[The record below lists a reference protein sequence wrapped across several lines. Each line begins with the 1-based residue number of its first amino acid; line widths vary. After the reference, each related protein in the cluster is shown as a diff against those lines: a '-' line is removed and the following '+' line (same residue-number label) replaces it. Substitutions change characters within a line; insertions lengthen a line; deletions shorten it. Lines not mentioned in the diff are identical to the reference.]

1 MVLCCLTCSIIVSRV
16 GLINF
21 IGLVAPHIVRM
32 VVGNNHVYLIPGS
45 VLAGAVLLLLGDL
58 FARVA
63 MMPII
68 LPIGAITSFLGGPL
82 FLYLL
87 FKGGHAEM
95 IEVNNISYHYH
106 GGKDVLKDVSFA
118 LEQGQFLAIL
128 GNNGV
133 GKSTLLKCLNK
144 ILRADSGQVLL
155 DGENILQMSNH
166 QVSRRMAFVAQTV
179 PSTQMTV
186 HDVVMLGRRPY
197 MKFGFTEK
205 DHQIVHSAMDR
216 LNLDPLRGRFLNQL
230 SGGERQ
236 KVMLA
241 RALAQQPKL
250 LLLDEPTSS
259 LDIHNQ
265 YQVLQIVQELCHHD
279 GLTAIVVIHDLNLAL
294 RFCDRFLLLRQ
305 GQVYANGN
313 YTVLSPK
320 ALQDVYQIDGHVVE
334 VENQKMVLVRQ

>member
-1 MVLCCLTCSIIVSRV
+1 
-16 GLINF
+16 
-21 IGLVAPHIVRM
+21 
-32 VVGNNHVYLIPGS
+32 
-45 VLAGAVLLLLGDL
+45 
-58 FARVA
+58 
-63 MMPII
+63 
-68 LPIGAITSFLGGPL
+68 
-82 FLYLL
+82 
-87 FKGGHAEM
+87 M

-279 GLTAIVVIHDLNLAL
+279 LNLAL

>member
-1 MVLCCLTCSIIVSRV
+1 
-16 GLINF
+16 
-21 IGLVAPHIVRM
+21 
-32 VVGNNHVYLIPGS
+32 
-45 VLAGAVLLLLGDL
+45 
-58 FARVA
+58 
-63 MMPII
+63 MMEVKN
-68 LPIGAITSFLGGPL
+68 LSF
-82 FLYLL
+82 
-87 FKGGHAEM
+87 
-95 IEVNNISYHYH
+95 HYH
-106 GGKDVLKDVSFA
+106 GEKEILKNVNFS
-118 LEQGQFLAIL
+118 LESGQFLAIL

-144 ILRADSGQVLL
+144 ILKADTGELLL

-166 QVSRRMAFVAQTV
+166 GVSRRIAFVSQTV

-186 HDVVMLGRRPY
+186 HDMVMLGRRPY
-197 MKFGFTEK
+197 MKWGFTEE
-205 DHQIVHSAMDR
+205 DHRIVHRAMDR
-216 LNLDPLRGRFLNQL
+216 LNLDALRGRFLNQL

-265 YQVLQIVQELCHHD
+265 YQVLNIVRELCHGD

-305 GQVYANGN
+305 GQVYAAGDS
-313 YTVLSPK
+313 TVLTPQTLK
-320 ALQDVYQIDGHVVE
+320 DVYQIDGRVVE
-334 VENQKMVLVRQ
+334 VEGQKMVLVAQ